1 MRRTR
6 ARARARTWRDDVWTV
21 ASARGELKAPLRD
34 AHRRANMTMFH
45 RRDGARDAVARAIR
59 TAQLLSPL
67 DVAERPSGIAVAS
80 PVRAMTTQQGHG
92 HEHQRGRGELRSP
105 LAMLDGNSPRA
116 KDTKRA
122 SVTSTSRG
130 AGGAFGMRVRTASKQ
145 QRKPTAKSRLARSRS
160 ASEESLFEDDDSAKA
175 APAPA
180 AMTPSP
186 SFRAVESFDEL
197 VNRLRLASAL
207 DAYARRELSLV
218 YEESLEAR
226 SLRAVLENVKD
237 SELEMAHVEAE
248 RRNAWAK
255 SVEEDA
261 ERKWASK
268 VREMEKENSTLRVD
282 AHTKDVALEAAK
294 TEAKRLANIV
304 ERAPR
309 ATAVAAANV
318 SVPEPP
324 KVLMNT
330 STQTTGKV
338 ANDAEVN
345 TLKHAL
351 KQARAQTER
360 EQRQGAKD
368 LDMLNAELAAKD
380 DIIKRLRHELGETKD
395 RAHFYERCVRSA
407 DERANNAE
415 ATSHAL
421 REEIIVAQGEY
432 TRLKDQMLR
441 SAENAAEEKESIMAA
456 LAAAQARA
464 NEVEQPPV
472 ARHLKTPEAWF
483 NGDVPCS
490 CGSVRTAK
498 RLSAALADATSRNTE
513 LQTRVTMLENKIQ
526 MRSMSKNVD
535 VEEAEE
541 FEERALAAER
551 RASVAR
557 EALTR
562 YVHESQKCSP
572 APTNYSTIDALTPMK
587 EEQQEVVELQP
598 TLKASQPPVQV
609 EEDTDSDEFDS
620 PQRHRGTLPT
630 PRLRARVA
638 IRLTHGAP
646 PKKSVSSYRPSSD
659 EELRRRARIMGLSTS
674 PFSRNRH

>member
-1 MRRTR
+1 MEEADGVT
-6 ARARARTWRDDVWTV
+6 ATV
-21 ASARGELKAPLRD
+21 TDAP
-34 AHRRANMTMFH
+34 
-45 RRDGARDAVARAIR
+45 
-59 TAQLLSPL
+59 P
-67 DVAERPSGIAVAS
+67 
-80 PVRAMTTQQGHG
+80 
-92 HEHQRGRGELRSP
+92 
-105 LAMLDGNSPRA
+105 
-116 KDTKRA
+116 DT
-122 SVTSTSRG
+122 
-130 AGGAFGMRVRTASKQ
+130 
-145 QRKPTAKSRLARSRS
+145 PT
-160 ASEESLFEDDDSAKA
+160 
-175 APAPA
+175 
-180 AMTPSP
+180 P
-186 SFRAVESFDEL
+186 SFRAVESFDEM
-197 VNRLRLASAL
+197 VNRLRLTSVM
-207 DAYARRELSLV
+207 DDYATRELALV

-248 RRNAWAK
+248 RRDKWAK
-255 SVEEDA
+255 SIEEDI

-268 VREMEKENSTLRVD
+268 VREMEKENAKLRVE
-282 AHTKDVALEAAK
+282 AHSKDVALDGAK
-294 TEAKRLANIV
+294 TEANRLAKIV
-304 ERAPR
+304 ENAPR
-309 ATAVAAANV
+309 AAATTTAVV
-318 SVPEPP
+318 SVPEP
-324 KVLMNT
+324 KVLVNS
-330 STQTTGKV
+330 STQTTGGMV
-338 ANDAEVN
+338 NDAEVQ
-345 TLKHAL
+345 TLKQEL
-351 KQARAQTER
+351 TRARAQTAH

-368 LDMLNAELAAKD
+368 LDMLNADLVAKEKT
-380 DIIKRLRHELGETKD
+380 IQALRHELSEAKD

-421 REEIIVAQGEY
+421 REEIIVSQGEF
-432 TRLKDQMLR
+432 TRLKEQMLR
-441 SAENAAEEKESIMAA
+441 RAENFAEEKESIMAA

-472 ARHLKTPEAWF
+472 ALHLKTPEAWF

-513 LQTRVTMLENKIQ
+513 LQTRITMLENKLE
-526 MRSMSKNVD
+526 MRLVSKNVD

-551 RASVAR
+551 RASIAR

-587 EEQQEVVELQP
+587 EQVTAP
-598 TLKASQPPVQV
+598 PILKASHASAQV

-638 IRLTHGAP
+638 IRLTHGPAP
-646 PKKSVSSYRPSSD
+646 KHSVSSYRPSSD
-659 EELRRRARIMGLSTS
+659 DELRRRAKIMGLSMS

>member
-1 MRRTR
+1 VHAKQHHTPH
-6 ARARARTWRDDVWTV
+6 A
-21 ASARGELKAPLRD
+21 GELKTPFRD
-34 AHRRANMTMFH
+34 AQHPRMFH
-45 RRDGARDAVARAIR
+45 RRDAAHDAVSRAIS

-67 DVAERPSGIAVAS
+67 DASARPCGIAVAS
-80 PVRAMTTQQGHG
+80 PVRATTTTNAHAHG
-92 HEHQRGRGELRSP
+92 YARGRGELRSP
-105 LAMLDGNSPRA
+105 LAMIDANSPQG
-116 KDTKRA
+116 KNTKRTNA
-122 SVTSTSRG
+122 SSSMPAPRG
-130 AGGAFGMRVRTASKQ
+130 GFEMRVRAASKL
-145 QRKPTAKSRLARSRS
+145 QRKPSAGAKSRLARSRS
-160 ASEESLFEDDDSAKA
+160 ASEESLIDDANGVTATVKD
-175 APAPA
+175 APPD
-180 AMTPSP
+180 TPTP
-186 SFRAVESFDEL
+186 SFRAVESFDEM
-197 VNRLRLASAL
+197 VNRLRLTSVM
-207 DAYARRELSLV
+207 DDYATRELALV

-248 RRNAWAK
+248 RRDKWAK
-255 SVEEDA
+255 SIEENI

-268 VREMEKENSTLRVD
+268 VREMEKENAKLRVE
-282 AHTKDVALEAAK
+282 AHSKDVALDRAK
-294 TEAKRLANIV
+294 TEANRLAKVV
-304 ERAPR
+304 ENAPR
-309 ATAVAAANV
+309 AAATTTAVV
-318 SVPEPP
+318 SVPEP
-324 KVLMNT
+324 KVLMNS
-330 STQTTGKV
+330 STQTTGGMV
-338 ANDAEVN
+338 NDAEVK
-345 TLKHAL
+345 TLKQEL
-351 KQARAQTER
+351 TRARAQTAH

-368 LDMLNAELAAKD
+368 LDMLNADLVAKEKT
-380 DIIKRLRHELGETKD
+380 IQTLRHELSEAKD

-421 REEIIVAQGEY
+421 REEIIVSQGEFM
-432 TRLKDQMLR
+432 RLKEQMLR
-441 SAENAAEEKESIMAA
+441 SAANFAEEKESIMAA

-472 ARHLKTPEAWF
+472 ALHLKTPEAWF

-513 LQTRVTMLENKIQ
+513 LQTRITMLESKLE
-526 MRSMSKNVD
+526 MRLVSKNVD

-587 EEQQEVVELQP
+587 EQVTAP
-598 TLKASQPPVQV
+598 PILKASHESAQV

-638 IRLTHGAP
+638 IRLTHGPAP
-646 PKKSVSSYRPSSD
+646 KHSVSSYRPSSD
-659 EELRRRARIMGLSTS
+659 DELRRRAKIMGLSMS